1 MEIRIQKDLVAA
13 MKEKNVL
20 KIAALREI
28 KTAIMKY
35 KTAADYKG
43 TCTDADIISII
54 QKLVKQH
61 TESYDIYTKA
71 GRTDLA
77 SEEFDQMTYLKQYL
91 PQMMTNEQLEKVINE
106 VIRDLHLSSIKDMGK
121 VMKELTPI
129 FKGKA
134 DMKLVN
140 TIVKEKLNQDSFV

>member
-1 MEIRIQKDLVAA
+1 METRIQKDLVAA

-43 TCTDADIISII
+43 TCTDADIIGII

-77 SEEFDQMTYLKQYL
+77 SEEFGQMTYLKQYL
-91 PQMMTNEQLEKVINE
+91 PQMMPNEQLEKVIDE
-106 VIRDLHLSSIKDMGK
+106 VIRDLHLSTMKDMGK
-121 VMKELTPI
+121 VMGHLKETFPNQYDVKYASLYI
-129 FKGKA
+129 KS
-134 DMKLVN
+134 KL
-140 TIVKEKLNQDSFV
+140 S

>member
-1 MEIRIQKDLVAA
+1 METRIQKDLVAA
-13 MKEKNVL
+13 MKEKNAL

-61 TESYDIYTKA
+61 TESYNIYKDA

-77 SEEFDQMTYLKQYL
+77 SEEFGQMEYLEEYL
-91 PQMMTNEQLEKVINE
+91 PQMMSNEQLEKVIDE
-106 VIRDLHLSSIKDMGK
+106 VIRDLHLSTMKDMGK
-121 VMKELTPI
+121 VMCHLKETFPNQYDTKYASTYI
-129 FKGKA
+129 KFK
-134 DMKLVN
+134 L
-140 TIVKEKLNQDSFV
+140 S

>member
-1 MEIRIQKDLVAA
+1 METRIQKDLVEA
-13 MKEKNVL
+13 MKEKNAL

-43 TCTDADIISII
+43 TCTDADIIGII

-61 TESYDIYTKA
+61 TESYDIYAKA

-91 PQMMTNEQLEKVINE
+91 PQMMTNEQLERVIDE
-106 VIRDLHLSSIKDMGK
+106 VIRDLHLSTMKDMGK
-121 VMKELTPI
+121 VMGYLKETFPNQYDAKYASLYI
-129 FKGKA
+129 KS
-134 DMKLVN
+134 KL
-140 TIVKEKLNQDSFV
+140 S

>member
-1 MEIRIQKDLVAA
+1 METRIQKDLVTA

-43 TCTDADIISII
+43 TCIDADIIGII

-77 SEEFDQMTYLKQYL
+77 SEELGQMSYLKQYL
-91 PQMMTNEQLEKVINE
+91 PQMMTNEQLEKVIDE
-106 VIRDLHLSSIKDMGK
+106 VIRDLHLSTMKDMSK
-121 VMKELTPI
+121 VMGHLKETFPNQYDAKYASLYI
-129 FKGKA
+129 KS
-134 DMKLVN
+134 KL
-140 TIVKEKLNQDSFV
+140 S

>member
-1 MEIRIQKDLVAA
+1 METRIQKDLVVA
-13 MKEKNVL
+13 MKEKNTL

-28 KTAIMKY
+28 KTAVMKY

-61 TESYDIYTKA
+61 NESYNIYKDA

-77 SEEFDQMTYLKQYL
+77 SEEFGQMKYLEEYL
-91 PQMMTNEQLEKVINE
+91 PQMMTNDKLENIIDNVIS
-106 VIRDLHLSSIKDMGK
+106 DLGLSTMKDMGK
-121 VMKELTPI
+121 IMGYLKETFPNQYDAKYASTYI
-129 FKGKA
+129 KT
-134 DMKLVN
+134 KL
-140 TIVKEKLNQDSFV
+140 S

>member
-1 MEIRIQKDLVAA
+1 METRIQKDLVAA

-71 GRTDLA
+71 ERTDLA
-77 SEEFDQMTYLKQYL
+77 SEEFGQMTYLKQYL
-91 PQMMTNEQLEKVINE
+91 PHMMTNEQLEKVIDE
-106 VIRDLHLSSIKDMGK
+106 VIRDLNLSTMKDMGK
-121 VMKELTPI
+121 VMGHLKETFPNQYDAKYASLYI
-129 FKGKA
+129 KS
-134 DMKLVN
+134 KL
-140 TIVKEKLNQDSFV
+140 S

>member
-1 MEIRIQKDLVAA
+1 METRIQKDLVVA
-13 MKEKNVL
+13 MKEKNAL

-28 KTAIMKY
+28 KTAVMKY

-61 TESYDIYTKA
+61 NESYNIYKDA

-77 SEEFDQMTYLKQYL
+77 SEEFGQMQYLEEYL
-91 PQMMTNEQLEKVINE
+91 PQMMTNEKLENI
-106 VIRDLHLSSIKDMGK
+106 IDSAISDLGLSTMKDMGK
-121 VMKELTPI
+121 VMGYLKETFPNQYDAKHASTYI
-129 FKGKA
+129 KS
-134 DMKLVN
+134 KL
-140 TIVKEKLNQDSFV
+140 S

>member
-1 MEIRIQKDLVAA
+1 METRIQKDLVAA
-13 MKEKNVL
+13 MKEKNAL

-43 TCTDADIISII
+43 TCTDADIIGII

-61 TESYDIYTKA
+61 NESYNIYKDA

-77 SEEFDQMTYLKQYL
+77 SEEFGQMQYLEEYL
-91 PQMMTNEQLEKVINE
+91 PQLMTNDKLENIIDNA
-106 VIRDLHLSSIKDMGK
+106 IRDLGLSTMKDMGK
-121 VMKELTPI
+121 VMGYLKETFPNQYDAKHASTYI
-129 FKGKA
+129 KS
-134 DMKLVN
+134 KL
-140 TIVKEKLNQDSFV
+140 S